1 MRNLESDYVA
11 LCGTWNLIMRRYA
24 EFVFWLRSIMRNL
37 NSEYTILRG
46 IRTTVVRYYAEFELQ
61 SYATM
66 RNEMKSI

>member
-37 NSEYTILRG
+37 NSKYTVLRG
-46 IRTTVVRYYAEFELQ
+46 IRTTVVRYYAE
-61 SYATM
+61 
-66 RNEMKSI
+66 